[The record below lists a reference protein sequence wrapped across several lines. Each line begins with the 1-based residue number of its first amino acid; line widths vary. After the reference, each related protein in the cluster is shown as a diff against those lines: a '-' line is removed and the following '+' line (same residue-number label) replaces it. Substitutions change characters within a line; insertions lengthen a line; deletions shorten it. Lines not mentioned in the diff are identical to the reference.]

1 MFGFFFT
8 KGPVNCFEDVTKA
21 DTAKFGRFHRGMLER
36 GVYLAPSA
44 YEVTHSHL
52 SMHPSGH
59 TTGGQLLCCATAS
72 SPSIVLSRQCLS
84 CGGASRFHH
93 IDLKPCSATFW
104 LTFQSAL
111 QAGFTSLA
119 HTDAD
124 VEHTIQAARETFAE
138 I

>member
-1 MFGFFFT
+1 MDVALVG
-8 KGPVNCFEDVTKA
+8 NCFVVLLP
-21 DTAKFGRFHRGMLER
+21 FLQ
-36 GVYLAPSA
+36 V
-44 YEVTHSHL
+44 
-52 SMHPSGH
+52 
-59 TTGGQLLCCATAS
+59 LCCPDNIYRVGEFSQFYHT
-72 SPSIVLSRQCLS
+72 
-84 CGGASRFHH
+84 
-93 IDLKPCSATFW
+93 DLKPCSATFW